1 MSGNNIG
8 MMDPAYFLGRKAII
22 DWLNTTFQFN
32 LSKIEETAS
41 GAVCCQLLD
50 AIYPGEVSVQR
61 VRWDAKSPHEFIDN
75 YKVIQSVFEKKGVDK
90 YLGESWEGE
99 ELCDKNT
106 RPFLGGGRTA
116 FSQWQRTPQLKSL
129 EERLNCRPMKTSVS
143 PNTFFLCFHAP

>member
-1 MSGNNIG
+1 MSGTNIG

-90 YLGESWEGE
+90 YLGEWRYASFLLCPSHTFLHHLRVKASSWGV
-99 ELCDKNT
+99 L
-106 RPFLGGGRTA
+106 
-116 FSQWQRTPQLKSL
+116 
-129 EERLNCRPMKTSVS
+129 
-143 PNTFFLCFHAP
+143 

>member
-1 MSGNNIG
+1 
-8 MMDPAYFLGRKAII
+8 MDPAYFLGRKAII

-90 YLGESWEGE
+90 YLGEWRLPVPFSFVLQPTPFFAHTCQSGMLLVWSPEG
-99 ELCDKNT
+99 
-106 RPFLGGGRTA
+106 RG
-116 FSQWQRTPQLKSL
+116 
-129 EERLNCRPMKTSVS
+129 
-143 PNTFFLCFHAP
+143 

>member
-1 MSGNNIG
+1 MSGTNIG

-90 YLGESWEGE
+90 YLGEWRCASFI
-99 ELCDKNT
+99 LCPPPTHVLTK
-106 RPFLGGGRTA
+106 RMLCLWGVLF
-116 FSQWQRTPQLKSL
+116 
-129 EERLNCRPMKTSVS
+129 ERRD
-143 PNTFFLCFHAP
+143 